1 MLGDRVNSIRKK
13 RLKTQAHALKP
24 VVIVGQSG
32 LTESVLE
39 EIEIAIT
46 SHELIKIK
54 IRAEKEERLQIRD
67 QIIVKAKSELIQT
80 IGQIIVIYR
89 QNPDK

>member
-1 MLGDRVNSIRKK
+1 MNSIRKK

-67 QIIVKAKSELIQT
+67 QVIVKTKSELIQT

>member
-1 MLGDRVNSIRKK
+1 VNSIRKK

-67 QIIVKAKSELIQT
+67 QIIVKTKSELIQT